1 MLGNAGMSES
11 IPFWATFKDNR
22 DFRKMLQED
31 GDLMFDG
38 IPLDENAR
46 QRIMDVLTGLFWEA
60 KKMNK
65 H

>member
-11 IPFWATFKDNR
+11 IPFWATSKDNR

-38 IPLDENAR
+38 IPFDENAR

>member
-1 MLGNAGMSES
+1 
-11 IPFWATFKDNR
+11 
-22 DFRKMLQED
+22 MLQED

-60 KKMNK
+60 KKMNM

>member
-1 MLGNAGMSES
+1 MSES

-46 QRIMDVLTGLFWEA
+46 SVSW
-60 KKMNK
+60 KV
-65 H
+65 